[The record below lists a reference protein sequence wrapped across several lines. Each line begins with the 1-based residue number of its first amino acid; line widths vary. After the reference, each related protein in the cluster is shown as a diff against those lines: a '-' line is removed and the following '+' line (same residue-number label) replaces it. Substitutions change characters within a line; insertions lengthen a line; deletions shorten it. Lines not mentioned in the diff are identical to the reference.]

1 MGHRGEVRELRQ
13 SLVRFYDATLGRP
26 SGRNRRLLEE
36 SLRAICRDLE
46 ALEAS
51 VSLREMS
58 RDLEALRA
66 TVALYSTVQF
76 RLPLPPMGG
85 WAIGPDF
92 ACELV
97 REIIRRRPRAILEL
111 GTGASTLVSG
121 YALEMG
127 GGGKI
132 VSVEHQMEYSSLSAL
147 NIKDHQ
153 LGDTAQVI
161 HAPLKDVVIG
171 GETFPWYDPSCF
183 PQDRL
188 FDMLIVDGPPGH
200 LRPLARFPALP
211 MLMKALTPDAI
222 IVLDDANRPD
232 EVSIIDRW
240 DREYGPFAVE
250 LRSTRTGMAI
260 LRRGEGEASSDA
272 SLGS

>member
-1 MGHRGEVRELRQ
+1 MRQ

-127 GGGKI
+127 GGGKQWLSGRGQQR
-132 VSVEHQMEYSSLSAL
+132 SVWRREVPSHRRQGLEGSNTVGMVEG
-147 NIKDHQ
+147 DHQ
-153 LGDTAQVI
+153 PTDVCLG
-161 HAPLKDVVIG
+161 K
-171 GETFPWYDPSCF
+171 
-183 PQDRL
+183 
-188 FDMLIVDGPPGH
+188 
-200 LRPLARFPALP
+200 
-211 MLMKALTPDAI
+211 
-222 IVLDDANRPD
+222 
-232 EVSIIDRW
+232 
-240 DREYGPFAVE
+240 
-250 LRSTRTGMAI
+250 
-260 LRRGEGEASSDA
+260 
-272 SLGS
+272 LGQ